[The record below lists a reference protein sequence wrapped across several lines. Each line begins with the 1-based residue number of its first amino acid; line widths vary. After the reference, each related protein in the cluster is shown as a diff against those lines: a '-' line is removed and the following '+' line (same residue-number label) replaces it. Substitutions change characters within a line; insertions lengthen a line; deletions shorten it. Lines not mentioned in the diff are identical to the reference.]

1 MATKYIVDSLSGQ
14 TITGDL
20 TINENLSVT
29 GVTTGNLS
37 SYRALLT
44 QTSQQTATVLNG
56 LIGGSFIIGET
67 YTINVYQTGDD
78 FSNIANVQSGTINQT
93 GCVFIAS
100 GQTPSNWSFN
110 SEIISSG
117 NLVVTVLE
125 NNLGYNMAWENTSPG
140 FYIGRNQNTGYIYN
154 NFNVI
159 DTIVTSQ
166 ITSPTGPI
174 PINLGAGVSSV
185 NAKDDSVYIAT
196 WDYLNGTPTND
207 LLYYNPVQIQ
217 IRQDLDTTPIV
228 LSGTVQ
234 PSFPFSYVSTRL
246 ICNGNFVESF
256 IGDNTQVTNTTEM
269 IDELNN
275 NPTTSY
281 LGTYSDGGSG
291 VILLA
296 MPANLAN
303 QFCSNGTLSFIIF
316 DD

>member
-1 MATKYIVDSLSGQ
+1 MATKYIVDNLSGQ

-20 TINENLSVT
+20 TINGNLSVT
-29 GVTTGNLS
+29 GVTTGNLA

-67 YTINVYQTGDD
+67 YTINVYEIGDD

-100 GQTPSNWSFN
+100 GQTPTTWAFN

-125 NNLGYNMAWENTSPG
+125 NNLGYNMTWENTSPG
-140 FYIGRNQNTGYIYN
+140 FYVGRNENTGYVYN

-185 NAKDDSVYIAT
+185 TVKDDSVYIAT
-196 WDYLNGTPTND
+196 WDYLNGNPTND
-207 LLYYNPVQIQ
+207 ALFYNPVQIQ
-217 IRQDLDTTPIV
+217 VKQNLDTTPIV
-228 LSGTVQ
+228 LSGSVL
-234 PSFPFSYVSTRL
+234 PSFPFNYVSVGL
-246 ICNGNFVESF
+246 NCNGNNVESF
-256 IGDNTQVTNTTEM
+256 IGDSTTVNDTSEM
-269 IDELNN
+269 INELNI
-275 NPTTSY
+275 NPTTNY

-291 VILLA
+291 VVLLS
-296 MPANLAN
+296 MPTNLVE
-303 QFCSNGTLSFIIF
+303 QFCSNGTLTFTVF
-316 DD
+316 AD